1 MTALSR
7 LRTNDSFNPDF
18 VWQTNVY
25 LGADLINSFP
35 PGRLPEVCRPHRGG
49 PPQPLEHPLAGQGW
63 PHNSHLQSLHH
74 AIFQGDKPSDW
85 RKVRVIVGRHRPPGP
100 EEVPALMRELRNAYR
115 LKPTTYENLIN
126 WYRDFE
132 TIHPFIDGNGR
143 VGCCVAALISYRKN
157 FNEGQFFTSLA

>member
-25 LGADLINSFP
+25 LCADLINSFHP
-35 PGRLPEVCRPHRGG
+35 DDYPKYVGRTAAALLNRLNTHWP
-49 PPQPLEHPLAGQGW
+49 GQGW

-126 WYRDFE
+126 WYRVSRPS
-132 TIHPFIDGNGR
+132 TLSLTGTAGS
-143 VGCCVAALISYRKN
+143 AAV
-157 FNEGQFFTSLA
+157 